1 MTDSLPLS
9 DETPS
14 IESQYPDALNAAL
27 RFISY
32 RPRSVAE
39 VRRRLSQKWPPPVID
54 RVIEFLQEHSYLDDA
69 AFAQLWRRGREQR
82 KPRGQRALQQE
93 LRQLGVDREVIAE
106 ALEGFDAP
114 ANAYKAAAK
123 PAARLA
129 GKGVSEELF
138 RRKVS
143 GLLQRR
149 GFDYSVISATVNQLW
164 AEAAAN

>member
-1 MTDSLPLS
+1 MLDAADPQA
-9 DETPS
+9 
-14 IESQYPDALNAAL
+14 QYPDALNAAL
-27 RFISY
+27 RFIAY

-39 VRRRLSQKWPPPVID
+39 VRRRLTRQWPPPVID
-54 RVIEFLQEHSYLDDA
+54 RVIQFLQEHSYLDDA

-106 ALEGFDAP
+106 ALAGFDAS

-123 PAARLA
+123 PAARLLA
-129 GKGVSEELF
+129 KGVDGEQF

-164 AEAAAN
+164 PETAAD